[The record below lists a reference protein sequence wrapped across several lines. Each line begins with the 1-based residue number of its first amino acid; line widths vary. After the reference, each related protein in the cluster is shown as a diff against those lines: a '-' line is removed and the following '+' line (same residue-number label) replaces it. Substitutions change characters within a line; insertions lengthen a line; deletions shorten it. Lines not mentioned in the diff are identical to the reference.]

1 MKIND
6 ILVEFAPSGDS
17 GGSGD
22 YFQALASAWY
32 NGTFDSGSLQK
43 GIKSQQ
49 DVEQLLQR
57 GIIGPDGVTRK
68 YGIDYNST
76 FDGVVISSDDYYEH
90 ADHDETDSRTG
101 KPFGPYDYMEF
112 GDEELDESAKYRD
125 PKYKDQLYT
134 QEPPDYN
141 NTREY
146 DNAMFN
152 PKPKD
157 YPGRKELPGGGEYD
171 RTDPLVRGA
180 GIGRSGIKN
189 NILDRGK
196 RKGLP
201 SRDQI
206 TSLKQSIRDI
216 SGRHTRANLPE
227 QGMAEGD
234 LNEKS
239 TSQAQFRTMAAAAH
253 DPEFAKKVGIKQ
265 SVAREFNRADTGQDY
280 KDLPKKATEGATV
293 TTTPGSIEPGGAV
306 DNFKQQMANNTE
318 RDMAEGNRKPEPPE
332 ADYGDDYQDMVKRVK
347 KLAGLGP
354 LKTQYDPAR
363 RVYKNMPTAVQ
374 PKK

>member
-1 MKIND
+1 MR
-6 ILVEFAPSGDS
+6 LREFAPSGDG

-68 YGIDYNST
+68 YAIDYNST

-112 GDEELDESAKYRD
+112 GDEELDEDLTEFAADDGNDGGEDDALRNYARMWWAGDEATQMQIERALAKMGWEIGED
-125 PKYKDQLYT
+125 
-134 QEPPDYN
+134 EGG
-141 NTREY
+141 Y
-146 DNAMFN
+146 DN
-152 PKPKD
+152 
-157 YPGRKELPGGGEYD
+157 GGVFV
-171 RTDPLVRGA
+171 VRA
-180 GIGRSGIKN
+180 GDENGNSY
-189 NILDRGK
+189 
-196 RKGLP
+196 
-201 SRDQI
+201 
-206 TSLKQSIRDI
+206 QSWAAEDLTE
-216 SGRHTRANLPE
+216 GV
-227 QGMAEGD
+227 AEGD

-253 DPEFAKKVGIKQ
+253 DPKFAKKVGIKQ
-265 SVAREFNRADTGQDY
+265 SVAREFNKADKGQDY
-280 KDLPKKATEGATV
+280 KDLPKKATEGAPV

-318 RDMAEGNRKPEPPE
+318 RDMAEGNRKSEPPE

-363 RVYKNMPTAVQ
+363 RVYRNMPTAVQ